1 MYIFDP
7 LGITSNMCAT
17 LRLVS
22 RLIVRTSRR
31 MTSTFARLANRFF
44 CTGIS
49 HVYVWMCMDRT
60 NQRWKK
66 EKKRK
71 QTKTKHKNAQQRTSF
86 DHSFYTVTYDTICRE
101 KKRLPTWERLFT
113 YYNFLSFVQQLGI
126 DLYRTNLSSENDIT
140 IDSKT
145 AWYKYFLSV
154 TRMKLRVFPSY
165 RNKIIR

>member
-1 MYIFDP
+1 MCDASTRFTSHRAHKSSNDEHFRTFGKPILLHRYI
-7 LGITSNMCAT
+7 T
-17 LRLVS
+17 R
-22 RLIVRTSRR
+22 
-31 MTSTFARLANRFF
+31 
-44 CTGIS
+44 
-49 HVYVWMCMDRT
+49 YVWMCMDRT

-86 DHSFYTVTYDTICRE
+86 DTAFTQWHTIRYVVK

-126 DLYRTNLSSENDIT
+126 DLYRTNLSSENEIT

-145 AWYKYFLSV
+145 AWYKYFLPV

>member
-49 HVYVWMCMDRT
+49 HDTYGCVWIERT
-60 NQRWKK
+60 NVER
-66 EKKRK
+66 KKRK
-71 QTKTKHKNAQQRTSF
+71 ENKPKQNTRMHNNERVLTQLL
-86 DHSFYTVTYDTICRE
+86 HSDIRYDMSWK

-126 DLYRTNLSSENDIT
+126 DLYRTNLSSENEIT

-145 AWYKYFLSV
+145 AWYKYFLPV

-165 RNKIIR
+165 SK

>member
-49 HVYVWMCMDRT
+49 HDTYGCVWIERT
-60 NQRWKK
+60 NVER
-66 EKKRK
+66 KKRK
-71 QTKTKHKNAQQRTSF
+71 ENKPKQNTRCTTTNEF
-86 DHSFYTVTYDTICRE
+86 WHSFYTVTYDTICRE

-126 DLYRTNLSSENDIT
+126 DLYRTKLSSENEIT

-145 AWYKYFLSV
+145 AWYKYFLPV

-165 RNKIIR
+165 SK